1 MNLCNH
7 CLYLGTVLYLIVKT
21 MISNFI
27 KNIKLE
33 RDVEIKRWIRNI
45 EYTNAIKQNGG

>member
-1 MNLCNH
+1 
-7 CLYLGTVLYLIVKT
+7 

-45 EYTNAIKQNGG
+45 EKPEYTNAMVDKKQMKTLFTVPLEA